1 MPLGYTTR
9 GGLSHTCYLRAVP
22 FARLLVFV
30 LALTHAVGLADLVL
44 EDACAEACSDDGCE
58 DDCLPG
64 VACRC
69 HCPSVLPMIGG
80 AAKTVDAPSVRVDVV
95 AAWAVERVH
104 ASPDP
109 LEILHVPKHRA

>member
-1 MPLGYTTR
+1 
-9 GGLSHTCYLRAVP
+9 VP

-44 EDACAEACSDDGCE
+44 EDACAEDCSDDGCDE
-58 DDCLPG
+58 DCLPG

-69 HCPSVLPMIGG
+69 HCPSAMPMIGG
-80 AAKTVDAPSVRVDVV
+80 VAKAIEKSPLWVDVV